1 MPHEVIMPALGMA
14 QQSGQLVAWLKE
26 PGDAVKAGDPL
37 MEVETD
43 KATMEVEAQ
52 ADGFL
57 GGLRAMAGDD
67 VPVGAVVAVIAE
79 SKEAAEAEAGGDVAQ
94 ESPAPEATPKTATEA
109 ATNDALPEGAEVI
122 MPALGMAQET
132 GQITTWLKA
141 PGEAVGADDILFEV
155 ATDKSAVE
163 VPAGASGYLAAILAE
178 PGEEVPV
185 GAPIAIISTEAPGTP
200 VRRSHAQKP
209 AAPKPAKSEAPATK
223 PTPEKEAAPK
233 SEPAKPSAKP
243 AAAPAPSG
251 RILASPKTK
260 RLAREQ
266 GLDLA
271 RLAEAGIAQPYHV
284 SDLETL
290 RALPAPQAATATA
303 PTAQALHLS
312 AEVSAKGFAAFC
324 DWIAAETGEAP
335 DPGALLVGLAA
346 GAALSGPVAVSRH
359 GRSRCFA
366 DPALHPLGQA
376 PEAEEDATPALLIR
390 DLRGSALQRI
400 SLGAEAQPVLTLT
413 GSDPL
418 TLTLEADP
426 GQLAPDAALDLI
438 TGFAARLDEPLRH
451 LL

>member
-14 QQSGQLVAWLKE
+14 QQSGQLVAWLKA

-94 ESPAPEATPKTATEA
+94 DAPAPEATPETATEA
-109 ATNDALPEGAEVI
+109 ATDDALPEGAEVI

-132 GQITTWLKA
+132 GQITTWLKE

-155 ATDKSAVE
+155 ETDKSAVE

-185 GAPIAIISTEAPGTP
+185 GAPIAIISTEAPANP

-209 AAPKPAKSEAPATK
+209 AAPEPAKAEAPVTK

-233 SEPAKPSAKP
+233 PEPAKPSAKP
-243 AAAPAPSG
+243 AAAPAPGG
-251 RILASPKTK
+251 RILASPKAK

-290 RALPAPQAATATA
+290 RTLPAPQAAATTA

-312 AEVSAKGFAAFC
+312 AEVSAEGFAAFC
-324 DWIAAETGEAP
+324 DWIAAETGEPP

-366 DPALHPLGQA
+366 DPGRHPLGQA

-438 TGFAARLDEPLRH
+438 TGFAARLDKPLRH

>member
-14 QQSGQLVAWLKE
+14 QQSGQLVAWLKA
-26 PGDAVKAGDPL
+26 PGDAVKAGEPL

-52 ADGFL
+52 ADGYL
-57 GGLRAMAGDD
+57 GGLRAKAGDD
-67 VPVGAVVAVIAE
+67 VPVGSVVAVIAE
-79 SKEAAEAEAGGDVAQ
+79 TKEAAEAEAGGEVAQ
-94 ESPAPEATPKTATEA
+94 DAPADEPASGSDTETA
-109 ATNDALPEGAEVI
+109 NDDALPEGAEVI

-132 GQITTWLKA
+132 GQITTWLKE
-141 PGEAVGADDILFEV
+141 PGDAVGADDILFEV
-155 ATDKSAVE
+155 ETDKSAVE
-163 VPAGASGYLAAILAE
+163 VPAGVSGYLAAILAD

-185 GAPIAIISTEAPGTP
+185 GAPIAIISAEAPANP

-209 AAPKPAKSEAPATK
+209 AAPKAAKAEAPANK
-223 PTPEKEAAPK
+223 ATPEKETTSKPAA
-233 SEPAKPSAKP
+233 ARPSAKP
-243 AAAPAPSG
+243 AAAPAPGG
-251 RILASPKTK
+251 RILASPKAK

-290 RALPAPQAATATA
+290 RTLPAPQAAAATA

-324 DWIAAETGEAP
+324 DWIEAETGQAP
-335 DPGALLVGLAA
+335 DPGALLAGLAA
-346 GAALSGPVAVSRH
+346 GATFSGPVAVSRH

-366 DPALHPLGQA
+366 DPGRYPLGQA
-376 PEAEEDATPALLIR
+376 PESEEDAPPALLIR

-426 GQLAPDAALDLI
+426 GQLAPETALDLI
-438 TGFAARLDEPLRH
+438 TGFAARLAEPLRH

>member
-14 QQSGQLVAWLKE
+14 QQSGQLVAWLKA
-26 PGDAVKAGDPL
+26 PGDAVKAGEPL

-52 ADGFL
+52 ADGYL
-57 GGLRAMAGDD
+57 GGLRAKAGDD

-79 SKEAAEAEAGGDVAQ
+79 SKEAAEAEAGGDAQ
-94 ESPAPEATPKTATEA
+94 DAPAPEATPKTATEV

-132 GQITTWLKA
+132 GQITTWLKE
-141 PGEAVGADDILFEV
+141 PGDAVGADDILFEV
-155 ATDKSAVE
+155 ETDKSAVE

-185 GAPIAIISTEAPGTP
+185 GAPIAIIATEAPANP
-200 VRRSHAQKP
+200 VRRSHAQKSV
-209 AAPKPAKSEAPATK
+209 APKPAKTEAPATK
-223 PTPEKEAAPK
+223 PTPEKGTEPKPAA
-233 SEPAKPSAKP
+233 AKPSAKP
-243 AAAPAPSG
+243 TAAPAPGG
-251 RILASPKTK
+251 RILASPKAK

-271 RLAEAGIAQPYHV
+271 RLAEAGIARPYHV

-290 RALPAPQAATATA
+290 RALPAPQTAAAPS

-324 DWIAAETGEAP
+324 DWIAEETGETP
-335 DPGALLVGLAA
+335 DPGALLAGLAA
-346 GAALSGPVAVSRH
+346 SATLSGPVAVSRH

-366 DPALHPLGQA
+366 DPGRHPLGQA

-426 GQLAPDAALDLI
+426 GQLAPEAALDLI

>member
-14 QQSGQLVAWLKE
+14 QQSGQLVAWLKA
-26 PGDAVKAGDPL
+26 PGDAVKAGEPL

-52 ADGFL
+52 ADGYL
-57 GGLRAMAGDD
+57 GGLRAKAGDD

-79 SKEAAEAEAGGDVAQ
+79 SQQAAEAEAGGEVAQ
-94 ESPAPEATPKTATEA
+94 DAPETASETDSDD
-109 ATNDALPEGAEVI
+109 TLPEGAEVI

-132 GQITTWLKA
+132 GQITTWLKE
-141 PGEAVGADDILFEV
+141 PGDAVGADDILFEV
-155 ATDKSAVE
+155 ETDKSAVE
-163 VPAGASGYLAAILAE
+163 VPAGATGYLAAILAE

-185 GAPIAIISTEAPGTP
+185 GAPIAIISAEAPANP
-200 VRRSHAQKP
+200 VRLSHAQKP
-209 AAPKPAKSEAPATK
+209 ATPKLAKTEAPANK
-223 PTPEKEAAPK
+223 PKPEKEVAPT
-233 SEPAKPSAKP
+233 SEAAKPSAKP
-243 AAAPAPSG
+243 AAAPAPGG
-251 RILASPKTK
+251 RILASPKAK

-271 RLAEAGIAQPYHV
+271 RLTEAGIAQPYHV

-290 RALPAPQAATATA
+290 RALPAPQAAAATA

-312 AEVSAKGFAAFC
+312 AEVSAQGFAAFC
-324 DWIAAETGEAP
+324 DWIAEETGEDP
-335 DPGALLVGLAA
+335 DPGALLAGLAA
-346 GAALSGPVAVSRH
+346 SATLSGPVAVSRH
-359 GRSRCFA
+359 GRSRCFV
-366 DPALHPLGQA
+366 DPARHPLGQA
-376 PEAEEDATPALLIR
+376 PQVDEDAMPALLIR

-400 SLGAEAQPVLTLT
+400 SLGGEAQPVLTLT

-426 GQLAPDAALDLI
+426 GQLAPEAALDLI